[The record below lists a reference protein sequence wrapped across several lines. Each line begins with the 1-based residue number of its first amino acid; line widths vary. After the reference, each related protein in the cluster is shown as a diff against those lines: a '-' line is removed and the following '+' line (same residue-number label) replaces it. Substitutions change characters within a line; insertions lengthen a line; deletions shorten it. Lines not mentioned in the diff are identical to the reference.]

1 MSAKVSVVV
10 PVYNSSKS
18 LEELLQRTTASL
30 TAIPHEIILV
40 NDGSKDDSWKTI
52 VRLKERYGNSLI
64 GINLSRNFGQ
74 HNALVCGFS
83 VAKGE
88 LIITMDDDLQHPP
101 EEIGKLVATYDSTQ
115 ADVVY
120 GIPENK
126 QHSGMRNAGSY
137 FVRKSS
143 HYLENKVEGS
153 SFRLI
158 RATIAKKID
167 THHHNTMLFIDE
179 ILSWYTSNYASVTV
193 RHDARKHGQST
204 YSYRTLFR
212 LYLDVIVN
220 HSAVP
225 LQLMTWLGLIGSL
238 VTFGIGTLFIIRK
251 FIYDV
256 PIGFTALIVAILF
269 TGSILL
275 MCMGIIGRYLY
286 KLYQLQNRKPGY
298 VIRERV

>member
-1 MSAKVSVVV
+1 MSVKVSVVV

-18 LEELLQRTTASL
+18 LEELLQRATASL

-64 GINLSRNFGQ
+64 GVNLSRNFGQ

-83 VAKGE
+83 VATGE

-101 EEIGKLVATYDSTQ
+101 EEIGKLIATYDSTQ

-179 ILSWYTSNYASVTV
+179 ILSWYTSNYTSVTV

-204 YSYRTLFR
+204 YSYRTLFK

>member
-1 MSAKVSVVV
+1 MIVQVSVVI

-18 LEELLQRTTASL
+18 LEELLQRTTAAL
-30 TAIPHEIILV
+30 TDTPHEIIMV
-40 NDGSKDDSWKTI
+40 NDGSKDDSWETI
-52 VRLKERYGNSLI
+52 TRLKAHYGDKLV
-64 GINLSRNFGQ
+64 GVNLSRNFGQ

-83 VAKGE
+83 LASGE
-88 LIITMDDDLQHPP
+88 LIVTMDDDLQHPP
-101 EEIGKLVATYDSTQ
+101 EEIEKLIAKYNETQ

-158 RATIAKKID
+158 RATVAKKID

-179 ILSWYTSNYASVTV
+179 ILSWYTSNYANVTV

-204 YSYRTLFR
+204 YSYQTLFR
-212 LYLDVIVN
+212 LYLDIVVN

-225 LQLMTWLGLIGSL
+225 LQIMTWLGLIGSL

-269 TGSILL
+269 TGSILM

-298 VIRERV
+298 VVRERV

>member
-30 TAIPHEIILV
+30 ADIPHEIILV

-52 VRLKERYGNSLI
+52 AGLKERYGNSLI
-64 GINLSRNFGQ
+64 GVNLSRNFGQ
-74 HNALVCGFS
+74 HSALVCGFS
-83 VAKGE
+83 IASGE

-101 EEIGKLVATYDSTQ
+101 EEIGKLIATYDNTQ

-126 QHSGMRNAGSY
+126 QHSGVRNAGSY

-143 HYLENKVEGS
+143 RYLENKVEGS

-158 RATIAKKID
+158 RATIAKKTD

-179 ILSWYTSNYASVTV
+179 ILSWYTSNYTSVTV

-220 HSAVP
+220 HSAAP

-238 VTFGIGTLFIIRK
+238 VTFAIGTLFIIRK

-256 PIGFTALIVAILF
+256 PIGFTVLIVAILF

>member
-1 MSAKVSVVV
+1 MSTKVSVVV

-30 TAIPHEIILV
+30 TDIPHEIILV

-101 EEIGKLVATYDSTQ
+101 EEIGNLIATYDSTQ

-212 LYLDVIVN
+212 LYLEVIVN

-286 KLYQLQNRKPGY
+286 KLYQLQNRKPSY